1 MCEAMVGLQKLTC
14 DVIIRKLVFLHK
26 ILSLDCKSTC
36 RNIFIRRYL
45 SFISC
50 NTSIKYGFIPDIC
63 NTLCKYDLH
72 SVINNVLVDPTTL
85 PSKYVWK
92 RTVKQLVYRYET
104 EMWRYR
110 IMTDSD
116 FARFR
121 ILQPT
126 ISPSIVYR
134 TCCRA
139 AQRNIMHEVAKQWC
153 RSCRLDSLTLC
164 QICNV
169 QTTDKIVHLVSE
181 CAATTE
187 LRTKYVCA
195 ISCFGIEFVSE
206 ILQLDES
213 MFTMKLMGAPLA
225 PLLDNNDNKD
235 FLLISFQ
242 FISDCLSCV

>member
-1 MCEAMVGLQKLTC
+1 MSKYFYTQ
-14 DVIIRKLVFLHK
+14 
-26 ILSLDCKSTC
+26 ILSL
-36 RNIFIRRYL
+36 L
-45 SFISC
+45 SC
-50 NTSIKYGFIPDIC
+50 NTSIKYGFIPYIC
-63 NTLCKYDLH
+63 NTLCKYDLY

-92 RTVKQLVYRYET
+92 RTVKQLVYET

-110 IMTDSD
+110 MMTDSD
-116 FARFR
+116 FVRFR

-126 ISPSIVYR
+126 ISPSIVYM

-139 AQRNIMHEVAKQWC
+139 AHRNFMHEVAKLWC

-164 QICNV
+164 QNCNV
-169 QTTDKIVHLVSE
+169 QTTDKIVHLVCE

-195 ISCFGIEFVSE
+195 IACFGIEFISE

-213 MFTMKLMGAPLA
+213 MFTMKLMDAPLA
-225 PLLDNNDNKD
+225 PLLNNNENKD

-242 FISDCLSCV
+242 FIGDCLLCV